1 MDPQPPPVNERA
13 QPADV
18 QQPIDKHSLPKLTHI
33 DPVIFVLAQDDFTR
47 PTMQPAQDRVERVK
61 RMLETID
68 AYKYEVR
75 VNFHHLVH
83 QEKRRIEHSSLQYE
97 QARRPVG
104 ETEPGVSIN
113 EARGIIA
120 AMNAPADPK
129 ATYNLEGT
137 AQQLGVWEGFHGEE
151 EPFSRENSLR
161 QLGLMAE
168 EGIHHID
175 EFLMHMAII
184 QAKWEAI
191 LEREQIAIKGF
202 VGAARP
208 TPDEHRQ

>member
-1 MDPQPPPVNERA
+1 MDPQPPPVDERA

-18 QQPIDKHSLPKLTHI
+18 QQAIDKPFLPKLTHI

-75 VNFHHLVH
+75 VNFHHLVR
-83 QEKRRIEHSSLQYE
+83 QEKRRIEQSSLQYE
-97 QARRPVG
+97 QAHKAVG
-104 ETEPGVSIN
+104 ETEPDVSIN
-113 EARGIIA
+113 DERGIMA
-120 AMNAPADPK
+120 AMDAPVDPK
-129 ATYNLEGT
+129 TTYNIEGT
-137 AQQLGVWEGFHGEE
+137 AQQLRVWERFHGEE
-151 EPFSRENSLR
+151 EPFNRENSLR
-161 QLGLMAE
+161 QLGLVAE

-175 EFLMHMAII
+175 EFLMHMASLR
-184 QAKWEAI
+184 AKWETV
-191 LEREQIAIKGF
+191 LEREQIALEGF